1 MGKKGPMK
9 ITYSIGGVPLDLESM
24 PIEER
29 RKMARFYND
38 RAMRAIGYVP
48 VKQTEMQ
55 KTGE

>member
-1 MGKKGPMK
+1 MFDIKA
-9 ITYSIGGVPLDLESM
+9 TLESM